1 MTVQPVTDLTRP
13 IGEIL
18 QEVGVDGV
26 LLESPGQQRYA
37 LIPLNDDLLDYLLER
52 SPKLIEACQEI
63 RQRMQGGQFHSHEDV
78 KRLLG
83 EK

>member
-18 QEVGVDGV
+18 QDVGSDGI
-26 LLESPGQQRYA
+26 LLESPGQRRYA
-37 LIPLNDDLLDYLLER
+37 LMPLDDDLLDYLLER

-78 KRLLG
+78 KKLLG
-83 EK
+83 GE